1 MNKVFFCEPSESLR
15 QNIAAYYKDSEE
27 FSIRLFPDKESFF
40 RGLSERPDAV
50 VVDAEVGPLR
60 EIFTMLPSPRP
71 KTVLTS
77 RKMGDEIEDVVKN
90 LPFDRVVYKPYS
102 LNDLTAELK
111 NLLFSPERIKVMGNK
126 TVDERLSNIFIR
138 AGIPP
143 QIKGYQYLRHAVK
156 LAINEPDLVNNI
168 TKKLYPTVAE
178 HFETTPS
185 KVERAIRHAIEVAWS
200 RGKIENINA
209 IFGIKIY
216 GKGDKPTNGEL
227 IALVADKLVIEM
239 M

>member
-1 MNKVFFCEPSESLR
+1 MKRIYFCEPTESLR
-15 QNIAAYYKDSEE
+15 QNLAAYYKDDAD
-27 FSIRLFPDKESFF
+27 FSVKIFADRETFIRALPEC
-40 RGLSERPDAV
+40 PDAV
-50 VVDAEVGPLR
+50 VVDIECGPMR
-60 EIFTMLPSPRP
+60 EILSALPSPRP
-71 KTVLTS
+71 KLILTS
-77 RKMGDEIEDVVKN
+77 RRMGDEIEDLLRTV
-90 LPFDRVVYKPYS
+90 PYDRIQYKPYS
-102 LNDLTAELK
+102 FNDLSSELRS
-111 NLLFSPERIKVMGNK
+111 LLYVPERIKVMNSK

-168 TKKLYPTVAE
+168 TKKLYPSVAE
-178 HFETTPS
+178 YFSTTPS

-216 GKGDKPTNGEL
+216 GKSDKPTNGEL
-227 IALVADKLVIEM
+227 IALVADKMVIEM